1 MFSFHVK
8 SETVAVLGITTYLFG
23 LAVGSIVLAPLSEMY
38 GRRPVYIIAMAL
50 FAILV
55 LPCALAHKLETIL
68 ITRFIG
74 ALFGAAMI
82 SNAPGSVNDI
92 VSGISYSYS
101 AWILK
106 FTDVTV
112 EEYRSLALSVWSIGP
127 MNGVRCN
134 ETILVES

>member
-1 MFSFHVK
+1 MLSFHIK

-23 LAVGSIVLAPLSEMY
+23 LAVGSVVLAPLSEMY
-38 GRRPVYIIAMAL
+38 GRRPVYVIAMAL

-55 LPCALAHKLETIL
+55 IPCALAQKLETIL

-92 VSGISYSYS
+92 VSGTSNSS
-101 AWILK
+101 FSW
-106 FTDVTV
+106 
-112 EEYRSLALSVWSIGP
+112 SLTLL
-127 MNGVRCN
+127 MR
-134 ETILVES
+134 L